1 MIESL
6 YTIYTPAHTQTTHT
20 HTLKCTQLYKLDP
33 KVTSQVTI
41 SQVATSVMCNSPKGS
56 FQKVRLGLLVGR
68 ALQLEQARGPNAVAR
83 TDLRKLPFGRLNIW
97 EVGTWENTLWEV
109 ASWENTPGKYLTSTK
124 IHTYNET
131 YRLVE

>member
-20 HTLKCTQLYKLDP
+20 HTLKCTQFYKCTQLYKWDP

-41 SQVATSVMCNSPKGS
+41 SQVATSLMYNSPKGS
-56 FQKVRLGLLVGR
+56 FQKVSLGLLVGR

-83 TDLRKLPFGRLNIW
+83 TDLRKLPFEIEHLGSWHLGKYPLGSCLLGKYPWEVLNINK
-97 EVGTWENTLWEV
+97 NTH
-109 ASWENTPGKYLTSTK
+109 
-124 IHTYNET
+124 IQ
-131 YRLVE
+131 

>member
-1 MIESL
+1 M
-6 YTIYTPAHTQTTHT
+6 Y
-20 HTLKCTQLYKLDP
+20 
-33 KVTSQVTI
+33 
-41 SQVATSVMCNSPKGS
+41 NSPKGS
-56 FQKVRLGLLVGR
+56 FQKVSLGLLVGR

-83 TDLRKLPFGRLNIW
+83 KMRKLPLGRLNIW

-131 YRLVE
+131 YRIVE